1 MKGPYTFGPHL
12 ISAGQIFLKTKHSLG
27 LVNLK
32 PIYHRRKP
40 IDSIPSFRCCASGH
54 VLVISRRSVPRFLD
68 LNPEEVSDMFQAAQR
83 IGRVIEKEYGS
94 SSLTIACQDGP
105 AAGQTVPHC
114 HVHVIPRRLG
124 DYKDNDDIYDDIS
137 RNTAELLTA
146 PGNEGESTAAP
157 VGKKGVDNDERV
169 ARSEQDM
176 AAEASRL
183 ELLLQQE

>member
-1 MKGPYTFGPHL
+1 
-12 ISAGQIFLKTKHSLG
+12 
-27 LVNLK
+27 
-32 PIYHRRKP
+32 
-40 IDSIPSFRCCASGH
+40 
-54 VLVISRRSVPRFLD
+54 
-68 LNPEEVSDMFQAAQR
+68 MFQAAQR
-83 IGRVIEKEYGS
+83 IGRIIEKEYGG

-114 HVHVIPRRLG
+114 HVHIIPRRLG

-146 PGNEGESTAAP
+146 SGNTGEPAAAS
-157 VGKKGVDNDERV
+157 VDKKGVDNDERV

-183 ELLLQQE
+183 ESLLQQEQQHEH

>member
-1 MKGPYTFGPHL
+1 MDFPHD
-12 ISAGQIFLKTKHSLG
+12 
-27 LVNLK
+27 
-32 PIYHRRKP
+32 
-40 IDSIPSFRCCASGH
+40 IDSIPLSHSFVSGH
-54 VLVISRRSVPRFLD
+54 VLVISRRNVPRFLD

-83 IGRVIEKEYGS
+83 IGRVIEKEYGG

-124 DYKDNDDIYDDIS
+124 DYTDNDDIYDDIS

-146 PGNEGESTAAP
+146 SGDTKETATAP
-157 VGKKGVDNDERV
+157 VDKKGVDNDERV
-169 ARSEQDM
+169 ARSEQEM

-183 ELLLQQE
+183 ESLLQEGAAE